1 MYSRRETTGTEEG
14 CLCCELGM
22 QLSRLAIIMGVAA
35 SYIGGVSMYL
45 PLRRAE
51 EKERLLRESEWRAT
65 RVSES
70 TAEAL
75 KEAGFAALLLCDPRD
90 GSYYVRQA
98 EVVWVGQYD
107 ENRPPVRLEPGVR
120 EEIREIGLEA
130 FITPLGDLRN
140 VSGAEIL
147 TRENPYL
154 MFRVPDDVYQKLNAT
169 KDFSGALSVSKV
181 EPGVKQIKVRN
192 QSREQ
197 DKFRQLVSKFYEE
210 PKKKG
215 EKILTAGLLAIT
227 IGVVSIFVRLYREF
241 REYSLFSRR
250 FRKR

>member
-1 MYSRRETTGTEEG
+1 MYSRRVCTETRKKG
-14 CLCCELGM
+14 CLADLGSK
-22 QLSRLAIIMGVAA
+22 LSKLAIIMGFCA
-35 SYIGGVSMYL
+35 YIYGEVKMFQS
-45 PLRRAE
+45 PQRAE

-70 TAEAL
+70 TAKAL
-75 KEAGFAALLLCDPRD
+75 KEAGFEALLLRDPRD

-98 EVVWVGQYD
+98 QVVYEGQYD

-120 EEIREIGLEA
+120 EEIKEIGLEA

-154 MFRVPDDVYQKLNAT
+154 MFRVPDDVYEKLNTT
-169 KDFSGALSVSKV
+169 KDFSGALSVRQV
-181 EPGVKQIKVRN
+181 EPGLKQIKVRN

-210 PKKKG
+210 PKKKAG
-215 EKILTAGLLAIT
+215 KIAGVGLLAIT
-227 IGVVSIFVRLYREF
+227 IGVYSMIVSFLIEEYLGYR
-241 REYSLFSRR
+241 R
-250 FRKR
+250 

>member
-1 MYSRRETTGTEEG
+1 MGF
-14 CLCCELGM
+14 
-22 QLSRLAIIMGVAA
+22 AISSIGAVIMDQ
-35 SYIGGVSMYL
+35 SL
-45 PLRRAE
+45 QRAE
-51 EKERLLRESEWRAT
+51 EKERLLRESDWRAT
-65 RVSES
+65 RVRES
-70 TAEAL
+70 TAKAL
-75 KEAGFAALLLCDPRD
+75 KEAGFEALLLRDPRD
-90 GSYYVRQA
+90 GSYYVMQA
-98 EVVWVGQYD
+98 QVVYVGQYD
-107 ENRPPVRLEPGVR
+107 ENLPPVRLEPRVR
-120 EEIREIGLEA
+120 EEIKEVGLEE
-130 FITPLGDLRN
+130 FITPSGDLKN
-140 VSGAEIL
+140 VSGGEIL
-147 TRENPYL
+147 IRQSPYL
-154 MFRVPDDVYQKLNAT
+154 MFRVPNDVYQKLYAT
-169 KDFSGALSVSKV
+169 KDFSGELSVRQV

>member
-1 MYSRRETTGTEEG
+1 MGF
-14 CLCCELGM
+14 
-22 QLSRLAIIMGVAA
+22 AISSIGAVIMDQ
-35 SYIGGVSMYL
+35 SL
-45 PLRRAE
+45 QRAE
-51 EKERLLRESEWRAT
+51 EKERLLRESDWRAT
-65 RVSES
+65 RVRES
-70 TAEAL
+70 TAKAL
-75 KEAGFAALLLCDPRD
+75 KEAGFEALLLRDPRD
-90 GSYYVRQA
+90 GSYYVMQA
-98 EVVWVGQYD
+98 QVVYVGQYD
-107 ENRPPVRLEPGVR
+107 ENLPPVRLEPRVR
-120 EEIREIGLEA
+120 EEIKEVGLEE
-130 FITPLGDLRN
+130 FITPSGDLKN
-140 VSGAEIL
+140 VSGGEIL
-147 TRENPYL
+147 IRQSPYL
-154 MFRVPDDVYQKLNAT
+154 MFRVPDDVYQKLYAT
-169 KDFSGALSVSKV
+169 KDFSGALSVRQV

>member
-1 MYSRRETTGTEEG
+1 MGF
-14 CLCCELGM
+14 
-22 QLSRLAIIMGVAA
+22 AISSIGAVIMDQ
-35 SYIGGVSMYL
+35 SL
-45 PLRRAE
+45 QRAE
-51 EKERLLRESEWRAT
+51 EKERLLRESDWRAT

-70 TAEAL
+70 TAKAL
-75 KEAGFAALLLCDPRD
+75 KEAGFEALLLRDPRD
-90 GSYYVRQA
+90 GSYYARQA

-120 EEIREIGLEA
+120 KEIKEIGLEA

-147 TRENPYL
+147 TRESLYL
-154 MFRVPDDVYQKLNAT
+154 MFRVPNDVYQKLYAT
-169 KDFSGALSVSKV
+169 KDFSGELSVRQV

-210 PKKKG
+210 PKRKG
-215 EKILTAGLLAIT
+215 ENILAVGLLAIT
-227 IGVVSIFVRLYREF
+227 IGAVSIFARWF
-241 REYSLFSRR
+241 REDYLLLRR
-250 FRKR
+250 FLKR